1 MGKAELTAPWGGQEL
16 EGGEGAAGGSCGSSG
31 EDRIFA
37 VGEVEVISVREWGV
51 APPNWAS
58 QKLSSS
64 LASSEGC
71 SVPLPATLLRGLG
84 LSGGECTYVGAGKR
98 ASQTSRGGE

>member
-37 VGEVEVISVREWGV
+37 VGEVEVISVREWGGG
-51 APPNWAS
+51 AS
-58 QKLSSS
+58 K
-64 LASSEGC
+64 
-71 SVPLPATLLRGLG
+71 LG
-84 LSGGECTYVGAGKR
+84 LSEAQLFLGLL
-98 ASQTSRGGE
+98 